1 MKNYNNKTNNDCIVI
16 YTNKLARQLLR
27 AGYTIVDVKAN
38 KADPDRKR
46 SVFVFKIEDGLI
58 ETMHNINLTS
68 LATLLSPQLLALIF

>member
-58 ETMHNINLTS
+58 ETMHNINAEYMS
-68 LATLLSPQLLALIF
+68 RALN